1 MKKSLLGLIV
11 FLSLLN
17 LTSCRNKVTT
27 KELMANEWAVNSNVD
42 EVVMIVSFSE
52 DTATFKINTDEHTS
66 TAKNDLEKAGEELG
80 KQIANKIEY
89 KVKYHLKNNQI
100 RWKNEGKEVAYKIKK
115 EKQNLL
121 FTPTKTNNSDNQTK
135 LVLKPYTKKS
145 IDSSTQKDKTEETS
159 SNYQNVS
166 SETNQSTSSSTTKEP
181 LPQVSLADFIGGWGI
196 PQSDN
201 LFFINADGTLTSI
214 TQSNVPLQNV
224 SFSVDE
230 LSLIHI

>member
-11 FLSLLN
+11 FLSLLT

-100 RWKNEGKEVAYKIKK
+100 RWENEGKEVAYKIKK

-145 IDSSTQKDKTEETS
+145 IDSSLKKIKRKKPALIIKTS
-159 SNYQNVS
+159 HLKQ
-166 SETNQSTSSSTTKEP
+166 TNLP
-181 LPQVSLADFIGGWGI
+181 LHLLLKNRYHKLA
-196 PQSDN
+196 
-201 LFFINADGTLTSI
+201 
-214 TQSNVPLQNV
+214 
-224 SFSVDE
+224 
-230 LSLIHI
+230 

>member
-11 FLSLLN
+11 FLSLLT

-66 TAKNDLEKAGEELG
+66 TAKNELEKAGEELG

-100 RWKNEGKEVAYKIKK
+100 RWENEGKEVAYKIKK
-115 EKQNLL
+115 E
-121 FTPTKTNNSDNQTK
+121 P
-135 LVLKPYTKKS
+135 
-145 IDSSTQKDKTEETS
+145 E
-159 SNYQNVS
+159 
-166 SETNQSTSSSTTKEP
+166 
-181 LPQVSLADFIGGWGI
+181 
-196 PQSDN
+196 
-201 LFFINADGTLTSI
+201 
-214 TQSNVPLQNV
+214 
-224 SFSVDE
+224 
-230 LSLIHI
+230 